1 MCNIVKRQRKEILY
15 DVLSVA
21 KGRYK
26 DLRHPVMC
34 HDMEYGIR
42 QCLPLYADMML

>member
-1 MCNIVKRQRKEILY
+1 MF
-15 DVLSVA
+15 LSVA

-26 DLRHPVMC
+26 DLRYPVMC

-42 QCLPLYADMML
+42 QCLSLDADMML